1 MNSPIYIE
9 LVDKNDN
16 IIGSEEK
23 LLVHQKGLLHRAFS
37 ILIFNKKG
45 EMLIHQRA
53 LHKYHSPGLW
63 TNACCGHPNK
73 GEAMEA
79 AVHRRLQE
87 EMGFDCPL
95 DLKFKFQYHASFDN
109 GLTENEIDHVYV
121 GEFNDDFVFNPEE
134 VADYKWGSLDYLR
147 KDTAENPNNY
157 TVWFRKILQQEAFEA
172 MDFDAVK

>member
-1 MNSPIYIE
+1 MISPIYIE
-9 LVDKNDN
+9 LVDENDN

-37 ILIFNKKG
+37 ILIYNEKG

-53 LHKYHSPGLW
+53 FHKYHCGGLW

-73 GEAMEA
+73 GETMQA

-87 EMGFDCPL
+87 EMGFDCEL
-95 DLKFKFQYHASFDN
+95 ELKFKFQYKAEFAN

-121 GEFNDDFVFNPEE
+121 GKFNGSFIVNSEE
-134 VADYKWGSLDYLR
+134 VADYKWINVNSIRED
-147 KDTAENPNNY
+147 AERNPENY
-157 TVWFRKILQQEAFEA
+157 TVWFKEILQIKIASET
-172 MDFDAVK
+172 